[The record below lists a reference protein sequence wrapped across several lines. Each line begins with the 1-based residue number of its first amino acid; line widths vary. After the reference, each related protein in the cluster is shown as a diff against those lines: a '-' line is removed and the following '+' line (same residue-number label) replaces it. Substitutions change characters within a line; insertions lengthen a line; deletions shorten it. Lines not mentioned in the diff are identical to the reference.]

1 MSYGGWEW
9 GMGVRQRVGAMLNTG
24 MDGLTLVVYFW
35 ERMVWDGCN
44 DTRNDWTRT
53 EQRKMPSRWGKDGDL
68 VAFGAGSQP
77 SV

>member
-1 MSYGGWEW
+1 
-9 GMGVRQRVGAMLNTG
+9 MLNTG
-24 MDGLTLVVYFW
+24 MDGSTLVVYFW
-35 ERMVWDGCN
+35 ERVFWDGCN

-53 EQRKMPSRWGKDGDL
+53 EHRRMPSPWDGDL